1 MLSMKKIEE
10 IHKLY
15 NVENKSLREIVDITG
30 YAFETVQKY
39 AYKKD
44 FNIEIPIIQTR
55 EGKLD
60 PFKELIDKWLED
72 DLKIP
77 KKQRHSAKKVYER
90 LGAAYPQE
98 FNVSSRCI
106 RKYVSDKKKELKSYN
121 KCFIPLEHT
130 AGTAQADFGE
140 VYFKENGVM
149 QKGYSLNLS
158 FPFSNAGFCQL
169 FKSQNQECLLQGLKN
184 IFEYIGGV
192 PVSIT
197 FDNPSTIVIKIK
209 EHGNRELTSIFTNFK
224 LHFGFTD
231 IFCNPNSGHEK
242 GSVENK
248 VGFLR
253 RNMFVPVPEIKDMNK
268 FNKELLEKCQQDMNR
283 LHYKK
288 NKLISELF
296 KEDLIALKNL
306 PDKAFEV
313 FKLKK
318 GIADKYGKVKYE
330 KKGYST
336 APAFAQ
342 REVWI
347 KASASEI
354 EVLDDKYRLIQ
365 KHKRLYG
372 EQAES
377 MNWIPYIELMAKRPN
392 SVMFTG
398 FFKELPQ
405 TIQAYFEQLEYQEK
419 KIALNMLNRMVTGS
433 DLDTSVTAF
442 SLALEEGCKDADS
455 IWSMYYTLTT
465 QSVIAKDLEINNP
478 KVPNIIPFDINM
490 KKYDSLMCGAGVKKS
505 EVGLR
510 PNAGLENSLMKGGE
524 KSCSNP

>member
-1 MLSMKKIEE
+1 MLNMEKIEE
-10 IHKLY
+10 IHRLY
-15 NVENKSLREIVDITG
+15 NQENKSLREIVDITG

-39 AYKKD
+39 AYMKD

-60 PFKELIDKWLED
+60 PFKELIDSWIEED
-72 DLKIP
+72 FKMP
-77 KKQRHSAKKVYER
+77 KKQRHSAKRVYER
-90 LGAAYPQE
+90 LEELYPKE

-106 RKYVSDKKKELKSYN
+106 RRYVSDKKKELKAYN
-121 KCFIPLEHT
+121 KCYIPLEHPP
-130 AGTAQADFGE
+130 GSAQADFGE
-140 VYFKENGVM
+140 AYFIENGIM

-192 PVSIT
+192 PISVT

-209 EHGNRELTSIFTNFK
+209 EHGNRELTGIFVNFK
-224 LHFGFTD
+224 LHFNFVD

-253 RNMFVPVPEIKDMNK
+253 RNLFVPVPEIKDMNG
-268 FNKELLEKCQQDMNR
+268 FNKELLGKCWQDMNR
-283 LHYKK
+283 IHYKK

-296 KEDLIALKNL
+296 KEDIMALKSL
-306 PDKAFEV
+306 PAKSFDV

-330 KKGYST
+330 KKLYST

-347 KASASEI
+347 KASANEI
-354 EVLDDKYRLIQ
+354 EVLDDKYRIIQ
-365 KHKRLYG
+365 KHRRLYG

-377 MNWIPYIELMAKRPN
+377 INWVPYIELMAKRPN
-392 SVMFTG
+392 SFMFTG

-419 KIALNMLNRMVTGS
+419 KIALNVLNKMVTGS
-433 DLDTSVTAF
+433 DLDTSITAF
-442 SLALEEGCKDADS
+442 SLALKEGCRDADS
-455 IWSMYYTLTT
+455 IWSTYYTLTT
-465 QSVIAKDLEINNP
+465 QPVIAKDFKINNP

-490 KKYDSLMCGAGVKKS
+490 KKYDL
-505 EVGLR
+505 L
-510 PNAGLENSLMKGGE
+510 LKGGE
-524 KSCSNP
+524 KVCSKQ

>member
-1 MLSMKKIEE
+1 MFSMEKIEE

-39 AYKKD
+39 AYMKD

-60 PFKELIDKWLED
+60 PFKDLIDQWMTE
-72 DLKIP
+72 DLKMP
-77 KKQRHSAKKVYER
+77 KKQRHSAERIHER
-90 LGAAYPQE
+90 LGGLYPKE

-106 RKYVSDKKKELKSYN
+106 RKYVSDKKKELKIYS
-121 KCFIPLEHT
+121 KCFIPLEHP

-140 VYFKENGVM
+140 AYFKENGVLK
-149 QKGYSLNLS
+149 KGYSFNLS
-158 FPFSNAGFCQL
+158 FPFSNAGFCQI

-192 PVSIT
+192 PVAIT

-209 EHGNRELTSIFTNFK
+209 EHGNRELTGIFTNFK
-224 LHFGFTD
+224 LHFDFAD

-253 RNMFVPVPEIKDMNK
+253 RNLLVPVPEIKDMNE
-268 FNKELLEKCQQDMNR
+268 FNKELLEKCWQDMNR
-283 LHYKK
+283 IHYKK
-288 NKLISELF
+288 NKPISDLF
-296 KEDLIALKNL
+296 KEDLMALKKL

-318 GIADKYGKVKYE
+318 AKADKYGKVKYE
-330 KKGYST
+330 KKLYST

-347 KASASEI
+347 KASANDIEI
-354 EVLDDKYRLIQ
+354 LDDKYKPVQ

-372 EQAES
+372 EQTES
-377 MNWIPYIELMAKRPN
+377 INWVPYIELMAKRPN
-392 SVMFTG
+392 SFMFTG

-419 KIALNMLNRMVTGS
+419 KSALNVLNKMVT
-433 DLDTSVTAF
+433 DTDIETSVAAF
-442 SLALEEGCKDADS
+442 SLALEEGCRDADS
-455 IWSMYYTLTT
+455 IWTTFYTLTT
-465 QSVIAKDLEINNP
+465 QPVIAKDIEINNP

-490 KKYDSLMCGAGVKKS
+490 KKYDAL
-505 EVGLR
+505 L
-510 PNAGLENSLMKGGE
+510 KGGE
-524 KSCSNP
+524 KVCNKQ